1 MAGYHSKE
9 VFEELFNLIYKGH
22 EEAIRLSFDLL
33 QLAHTWDDLVDGD
46 KEVSGDEA
54 NTAFVACMFTIPTS
68 PLWGVDMQANLLNV
82 YLRWQDANSL
92 ESDKASTD
100 DDLAKAW
107 MLRAGLYDLFVLI
120 ATKLYGLQWAKE
132 VGPVVRKCYGET
144 LADFIKEIR
153 YA

>member
-1 MAGYHSKE
+1 MTGYPYKDS
-9 VFEELFNLIYKGH
+9 FEELFDLIYKGH
-22 EEAIRLSFDLL
+22 EEATRLSFDLL

-54 NTAFVACMFTIPTS
+54 NSAFLACLFTVPSS

-82 YLRWQDANSL
+82 YLRWQDANSI
-92 ESDKASTD
+92 EQAKDSSD

-120 ATKLYGLQWAKE
+120 ATKLHGIMWAKE
-132 VGPVVRKCYGET
+132 IGPIVRKCYGET
-144 LADFIKEIR
+144 LANFIKEIR
-153 YA
+153 NA

>member
-1 MAGYHSKE
+1 MAGYRSKE

-54 NTAFVACMFTIPTS
+54 NTAFVACMSTPHRGLVGI
-68 PLWGVDMQANLLNV
+68 VNMQANLLNV

-107 MLRAGLYDLFVLI
+107 MLRAGLYDLFLLI

>member
-1 MAGYHSKE
+1 
-9 VFEELFNLIYKGH
+9 
-22 EEAIRLSFDLL
+22 
-33 QLAHTWDDLVDGD
+33 
-46 KEVSGDEA
+46 
-54 NTAFVACMFTIPTS
+54 
-68 PLWGVDMQANLLNV
+68 MQANLLNV

-107 MLRAGLYDLFVLI
+107 MLRAGLYDLFLI
-120 ATKLYGLQWAKE
+120 LAAKLYGLQWAKE
-132 VGPVVRKCYGET
+132 VGPVVRRCYGET